1 MRNLILASVAALLT
15 IGMASCGG
23 GGGGSSSTLPR
34 TTPTAPPNVSGV
46 SVLTTLPEVDSVN
59 GVATVALQARFDANS
74 RPAFYW
80 QGQEV
85 APTIRVHPGDTIQL
99 TFQNSLPEYCDV
111 GVVSNANLHF
121 HGLSSSPN
129 APGDDVIDTNASPG
143 AAVSYTVVINPDQPP
158 GMYWYHPHAH
168 GLASYEVGNGMAG
181 AIIVEG
187 IANAVPQTAGLRERI
202 IILGDVPND
211 NSFAAGEDSVLR
223 RTGSG
228 TVRRTSTALRSAQD
242 SDENTGGGN
251 ACAAESDATPMIN
264 GATMAA
270 IGIKPGETELVRV
283 VNASG
288 HRFFDLSV
296 DGQQLQLVA
305 QDGVPVNTYPG
316 APTTIAEN
324 DILLA
329 PAARAEFLVK
339 GLATPQALISKCVQ
353 TGPAGDTAPQIVL
366 GVFTDDTNWTG
377 AAAATVQSVKRV
389 ATLASLRSSQFYH
402 STLPAPAAQR
412 TIHFGEDA
420 NGFYLDGKQYD
431 PTAGPTITA
440 HSGTTEEWTLEN
452 DTGELHAFHIHQT
465 HFIVESVNGVA
476 VANPHWIDTIT
487 LQPEGIG
494 VQGQIAPSQTKVL
507 IDFRDPTIRG
517 TFLYH
522 CHILDHEDGGM
533 MAKIAVI

>member
-1 MRNLILASVAALLT
+1 MRHLTRFAAAALLAL
-15 IGMASCGG
+15 GVASCGG
-23 GGGGSSSTLPR
+23 GGGSSSVPHPAATA
-34 TTPTAPPNVSGV
+34 TPVVGGV
-46 SVLTTLPEVDSVN
+46 PVLSTLPEVDSVN
-59 GVATVALQARFDANS
+59 GVATVALSAQFDADS

-99 TFQNSLPEYCDV
+99 SFQNALPEYCDV

-143 AAVSYTVVINPDQPP
+143 AAVNYTVAINPDQPP
-158 GMYWYHPHAH
+158 GMYWYHPHTH

-181 AIIVEG
+181 VIIVEG
-187 IANAVPQTAGLRERI
+187 IANAVPQTAGLRERVI
-202 IILGDVPND
+202 VLGDVPND

-223 RTGSG
+223 RTASGS
-228 TVRRTSTALRSAQD
+228 VLRSAKSLRSAQD
-242 SDENTGGGN
+242 ADEPGSAGGN
-251 ACAAESDATPMIN
+251 ACAAETDATPMIN
-264 GATMAA
+264 GETMAA

-283 VNASG
+283 LNASG

-305 QDGVPVNTYPG
+305 QDGVPVSTYPG
-316 APTTIAEN
+316 APASIAQS

-329 PAARAEFLVK
+329 PASRAEFLVK
-339 GLATPQALISKCVQ
+339 GTSTPQALISKCVQ
-353 TGPAGDTAPQIVL
+353 TGPDGDTAPQIAL
-366 GVFTDDTNWTG
+366 GVFTDDSTWTG
-377 AAAATVQSVKRV
+377 AAAATVTGVKRV
-389 ATLASLRSSQFYH
+389 TALASLRASQYYH
-402 STLPAPAAQR
+402 STPPAPAAQR

-440 HSGTTEEWTLEN
+440 RSGTTEEWTLEN
-452 DTGELHAFHIHQT
+452 DTGELHAFHIHQV

-476 VANPHWIDTIT
+476 TANPHWVDTVT
-487 LQPEGIG
+487 MQPEGIG
-494 VQGQIAPSQTKVL
+494 VTGQIAPSQTKVL

>member
-1 MRNLILASVAALLT
+1 MRHRTLSAAAVLLT
-15 IGMASCGG
+15 LGLGAC
-23 GGGGSSSTLPR
+23 GGGGSSSTPVPMSAA
-34 TTPTAPPNVSGV
+34 TPVVNGV
-46 SVLTTLPEVDSVN
+46 PVLNTLPEVDSVN
-59 GVATVALQARFDANS
+59 GVANVTLQAKFDAAS

-80 QGQEV
+80 NGVEG
-85 APTIRVHPGDTIQL
+85 APTIRVHPGDTIAL
-99 TFQNSLPEYCDV
+99 TFQNNLPEYCDV

-129 APGDDVIDTNASPG
+129 APGDDSIDTNAAPG
-143 AAVSYTVVINPDQPP
+143 AAVNYTVAINPDQPP

-187 IANAVPQTAGLRERI
+187 IGNAVPQTAGLRERI
-202 IILGDVPND
+202 IILGAVPND
-211 NSFAAGEDSVLR
+211 NSFAAGEDSILR
-223 RTGSG
+223 RTSAG
-228 TVRRTSTALRSAQD
+228 TVRRTPASRTAVQD
-242 SDENTGGGN
+242 DDENTGGGN
-251 ACAAESDATPMIN
+251 SCAADPDTTTMIN
-264 GATMAA
+264 GSTMAA
-270 IGIKPGETELVRV
+270 IGIKPGETELIRV

-288 HRFFDLSV
+288 HRFFDLTV
-296 DGQQLQLVA
+296 DGQQLQLVG

-316 APTTIAEN
+316 APTTILMN
-324 DILLA
+324 DILVP
-329 PAARAEFLVK
+329 PAGRAEFLVK
-339 GLATPQALISKCVQ
+339 GSATPAAFTSKCVQ
-353 TGPAGDTAPQIVL
+353 TGPAGDPAPQAVL

-377 AAAATVQSVKRV
+377 VATATTQNVKRV
-389 ATLASLRSSQFYH
+389 AKLASLRASQYYH
-402 STLPAPAAQR
+402 SALPGPAAAH

-420 NGFYLDGKQYD
+420 NGFYLDGQQYD

-452 DTGELHAFHIHQT
+452 DTHELHAFHIHQV

-476 VANPHWIDTIT
+476 VANPHWTDTIT
-487 LQPEGIG
+487 LQPEGVG
-494 VQGQIAPSQTKVL
+494 VAGQIAPSQTKVL
-507 IDFRDPTIRG
+507 IDFRDPTIKG